1 MINWICKNCRK
12 DRQHKIKLT
21 NQEKYKNYKI
31 LICQHCGEKEMVP
44 DHVIKQQNDFELNEN
59 AGTMKVNWEAIKD

>member
-44 DHVIKQQNDFELNEN
+44 DHVIEQQNDFDAKNSGL
-59 AGTMKVNWEAIKD
+59 KVNWEELQ